1 MHIYLVCTHIR
12 YTRASVATS
21 RLTQLWRIATFG
33 QNKPRCLDWLKLK
46 SNFFGSIL
54 FFLILTEF
62 SMVIVLEG
70 KSTFFPYK
78 FIHFL
83 TLSVTIGEWQV
94 QINDAGMER

>member
-1 MHIYLVCTHIR
+1 MAKICQKVEMYNVLLKC
-12 YTRASVATS
+12 
-21 RLTQLWRIATFG
+21 IATFG

-54 FFLILTEF
+54 FFRIFTVF

-70 KSTFFPYK
+70 MTTFFIVLEGMTTFFPYK